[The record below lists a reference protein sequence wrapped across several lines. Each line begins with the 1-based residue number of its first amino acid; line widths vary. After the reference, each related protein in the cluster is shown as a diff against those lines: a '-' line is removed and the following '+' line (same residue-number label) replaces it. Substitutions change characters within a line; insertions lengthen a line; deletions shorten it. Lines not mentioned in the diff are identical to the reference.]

1 MGTINRVFLL
11 GNLGRDP
18 EIRLTAAGS
27 KVANLSIATS
37 RRWKDRSSGELEQA
51 TDWHRIV
58 VWGDKLI
65 ENVVEKYL
73 KKGSPVH
80 IEGELRTRSYEKDG
94 STRYITE
101 VLARRLQ
108 LVEMGG
114 AGPDADH
121 GARRWRVQHQR
132 QRRHARDRRDPAHGE
147 AMPRKGPETRL
158 EP

>member
-18 EIRLTAAGS
+18 EIRFTAAGS

-108 LVEMGG
+108 LVGKAEP
-114 AGPDADH
+114 AGEP
-121 GARRWRVQHQR
+121 
-132 QRRHARDRRDPAHGE
+132 PATE
-147 AMPRKGPETRL
+147 EPPVAEPE
-158 EP
+158 EPEDIPF

>member
-18 EIRLTAAGS
+18 EIRITAAGS

-80 IEGELRTRSYEKDG
+80 IEGELRTRSYEKDS

-108 LVEMGG
+108 LVGKAEP
-114 AGPDADH
+114 AGEP
-121 GARRWRVQHQR
+121 
-132 QRRHARDRRDPAHGE
+132 PATE
-147 AMPRKGPETRL
+147 EPPAAEPE
-158 EP
+158 EPEDIPF

>member
-18 EIRLTAAGS
+18 EIRFTAAGS

-37 RRWKDRSSGELEQA
+37 RRWKDRSSGELKEA

-108 LVEMGG
+108 LVGKAEP
-114 AGPDADH
+114 AGEP
-121 GARRWRVQHQR
+121 
-132 QRRHARDRRDPAHGE
+132 PATE
-147 AMPRKGPETRL
+147 EPPVAEPE
-158 EP
+158 EPEDIPF

>member
-18 EIRLTAAGS
+18 EIRFTAAGS

-108 LVEMGG
+108 LVGKAEP
-114 AGPDADH
+114 AGEP
-121 GARRWRVQHQR
+121 
-132 QRRHARDRRDPAHGE
+132 PATE
-147 AMPRKGPETRL
+147 EPPVAELEEPEDI
-158 EP
+158 PF